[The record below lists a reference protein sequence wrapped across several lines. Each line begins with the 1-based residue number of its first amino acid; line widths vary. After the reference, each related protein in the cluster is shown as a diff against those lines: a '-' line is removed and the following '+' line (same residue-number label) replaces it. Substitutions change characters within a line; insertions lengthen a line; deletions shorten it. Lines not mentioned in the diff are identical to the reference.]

1 MAAMT
6 DSASN
11 THSPKS
17 SGFSGDSVN
26 SPQNRRRSLPSPWA
40 QVVRGETETIATVDR
55 SPPPPSSPP
64 NTTTSNTV
72 TPPDQAS
79 VAVSDSSS
87 PPENSVAESNNSNA
101 VKKPAWNKPPNGV
114 VEASP
119 VMGADIWPALSEST
133 KIPSKQSSDPSKTVP
148 DGSLSVSQGP
158 VISPTPHKQ
167 GSNNANPS
175 PTTPIQQPPVRQK
188 LMKQRHGG
196 SGGFNRPPPP
206 PPPPPPFQLVEM
218 AAQNSYPRLV
228 PPPMPMP
235 IPMPMPVPVPVPV
248 PVPDSSPREP
258 PYRNSNWDSRPTGG
272 YVSPNEHQRNNNSRR
287 GGYGA
292 HYRGDGSYHNNHG
305 GRRDHDRGNYEW
317 SHPRAVGVRDV
328 HMQSQRAPPRAFIRP
343 PPGSGPFI
351 PQPVRAFGNPMN
363 FPDMAPPVI
372 YVPALHPDSFRPV
385 PFVAPPPPPPMFY
398 PVQDHLTGSIIH
410 QIDYYFS
417 DANLLKDEYLKQNM
431 DEQGWVPI
439 TLIAGFNRVKNLTS
453 NIQLILDALRGST
466 VVEVQGDK
474 VRRRNEWMKWLS
486 SDKLAASFQ
495 RVTVEETSTNSSN
508 TVGKA
513 DACSEVVQSEYL
525 PELTR
530 QSHLS
535 NGEGANKDTVPTES
549 DHSVMTQTSSTS
561 L

>member
-17 SGFSGDSVN
+17 SGFSSDGVN
-26 SPQNRRRSLPSPWA
+26 SPQNRRRNLPSPWA
-40 QVVRGETETIATVDR
+40 QVIRGETDAIAAIDW

-64 NTTTSNTV
+64 NTTTTNTG
-72 TPPDQAS
+72 TPPDESSA
-79 VAVSDSSS
+79 AVSDSTS
-87 PPENSVAESNNSNA
+87 PPENSVAESNNSNV

-133 KIPSKQSSDPSKTVP
+133 KAPSKQSSDSPKTVP
-148 DGSLSVSQGP
+148 DGSVSLSQGP
-158 VISPTPHKQ
+158 VISPTTHKQ

-175 PTTPIQQPPVRQK
+175 PTTPNQQHPVRQK
-188 LMKQRHGG
+188 SMKQRHGG
-196 SGGFNRPPPP
+196 SSGFNRPPPP
-206 PPPPPPFQLVEM
+206 PPPPPPFPLVEM

-235 IPMPMPVPVPVPV
+235 IPMPMPVHVPVPV
-248 PVPDSSPREP
+248 PESSPREP

-272 YVSPNEHQRNNNSRR
+272 YASPNEHQRNNNSRR

-292 HYRGDGSYHNNHG
+292 NRHGDGSYHNNHG

-317 SHPRAVGVRDV
+317 SHPRGVGTRDV

-351 PQPVRAFGNPMN
+351 PAQPVRAFGNPMS

-372 YVPALHPDSFRPV
+372 FVPALHPDSFRPV
-385 PFVAPPPPPPMFY
+385 PFVAHPPPPPPMFY
-398 PVQDHLTGSIIH
+398 PVQDHLTSSIIH

-417 DANLLKDEYLKQNM
+417 DVNLLKDEYLKQNM

-453 NIQLILDALRGST
+453 NIQLILEALRGST

-474 VRRRNEWMKWLS
+474 VRRRNEWMKWTSFRPCADSGS
-486 SDKLAASFQ
+486 SSQGGA
-495 RVTVEETSTNSSN
+495 
-508 TVGKA
+508 GKA
-513 DACSEVVQSEYL
+513 DSSSEVVQGEYL
-525 PELTR
+525 PDLTG

-535 NGEGANKDTVPTES
+535 HGEGANKDTVPTGS
-549 DHSVMTQTSSTS
+549 DNSITTQTSSTS
-561 L
+561 LSG